1 MSSLADPKKY
11 YQLFLSQGLGIGIGS
26 GFLFCPSMAI
36 QSHYFKKRRPMA
48 MGIAISGIISDYRSR
63 QRRILTSPDRIR
75 NRWGC
80 LSHNAQPTLQVYRVC
95 PSGSSVCVPD
105 PWDRHCCQ
113 HLHDTS
119 DTQNETRR
127 QSVFAGDLGGPTIYC
142 IHLGVCSLLVDLTAS
157 RSQTLR

>member
-1 MSSLADPKKY
+1 MSSLADPTEY
-11 YQLFLSQGLGIGIGS
+11 YQLFLSQGLGIGIGA

-48 MGIAISGIISDYRSR
+48 MGIAIAGMLAKYPTQSW
-63 QRRILTSPDRIR
+63 ILTSHNRFR
-75 NRWGC
+75 NRWSC
-80 LSHNAQPTLQVYRVC
+80 LPDYAQSALQIDRVRRR
-95 PSGSSVCVPD
+95 GSSICVPD

-127 QSVFAGDLGGPTIYC
+127 QSVFVGDLGGPTIYG